1 MFRRRPAPARSL
13 PSKRLLVEELEP
25 RVLFSADAEA
35 VLPGVVWQGESPAP
49 QAATTLLVSDAD
61 QATTATTTSG
71 AQASGTRHEVAFVDA
86 GIHDAEGLIAL
97 LRQQA
102 DADGRVLDIV
112 RLDPNA
118 DGISQVSDWLAAH
131 NDLDAVHVFS
141 HGHAGAL
148 QLGATVLDADSLSE
162 RAGDIVGWSQAFT
175 SDGDLLLYGCD
186 LAADDA
192 GRQLLS
198 DLSLL
203 TGADVAASEDLTGAE
218 ALGGDWVLEQE
229 VGHVESAV
237 ALGASLQSQWQ
248 GVLATLVVDTTADNN
263 DTGLGTGFNITQL
276 NANKGAD
283 GKVSL
288 REAIIAANNTA
299 GLDTVTFSLT
309 GATGTYGEYTITLS
323 TTLPT
328 ISDAIYLN
336 GASQSGYTNQPI
348 IVLDGNGGSGN
359 GFTLNSSADGSTI
372 RGFVIRDFAAD
383 GIHIDSGSDGH
394 TIVGNFIGSFN
405 ADGSNAGTVERNGSA
420 GIDSNGAN
428 VVIGGT
434 TAADRNVISGNT
446 SAYNI
451 YLATGANGT
460 IIQGNYIGTDA
471 AGTSAFTSTNSNY
484 GIMLET
490 SASNVT
496 IGGTAAGA
504 GNVISGFSNRGVWVT
519 TTGTVTVQGNKIG
532 TDVTG
537 TVDLGNTGYGL
548 YVDDGGT
555 VTIGGTAAG
564 AGNLVSGN
572 DGGGIYVGGSVTAT
586 VQGNI
591 VGLNASGT
599 AALGNTGVGIFL
611 TSSKATTVGGST
623 AAARNVISG
632 NSSHGIEV
640 SSSPTGGH
648 RVQGNHIGVGSDGV
662 TLLGNGGAGVRI
674 AASDAIIGGKN
685 AGEGNVIA
693 GNAGDGI
700 AVTTGNGNLFYR
712 NSIFGNGGLGIDLE
726 DDGVTL
732 NDDNDGDGGA
742 NYRTNFP
749 VLTSVVTSGGT
760 TRING
765 SIDWYNGGTTIYI
778 EFFANDAADASGHGE
793 GKTYLGAVQV
803 TSDASGN
810 ASFSID
816 VSGVSIGQW
825 VTAVAN
831 AEATYPGA
839 SEFALAVQA
848 VAPANGP
855 RGKLIWNNN
864 DQFYQYYAD
873 WFGGS
878 TGFGGTGVDGLS
890 YGDDISMLA
899 AAESPVREEIIF
911 IGSAD
916 VSGKIL
922 AGVWDGQNW
931 SSVLSIPIADPS
943 DFSSQYNGFA
953 LAYDEVSGDAMLV
966 WANGT
971 TGTAGLSYATWN
983 GTSWSSIQTI
993 TAPVSGEPVHMQL
1006 AAHPSS
1012 HEMILVAHTNAA
1024 SNNEYAVVWNGSSWG
1039 NSQLLGTNTS
1049 RQFFELNVAYE
1060 KQSGQAM
1067 VVYDASASDSSAIQ
1081 YRTWSG
1087 SSWSSEQTL
1096 SSPAGV
1102 TSTSELHT
1110 VVLVSDPKS
1119 DRLALAGKNAA
1130 NQVWLQVWDGSSWD
1144 GGLLATSSGVTLTD
1158 HHATMALAFESQSG
1172 DLLAAYG
1179 TNTGPSVYY
1188 RTWTSGGGWS
1198 AQGTGP
1204 SMGGTDVPY
1213 VVKLYADPY
1222 SNTIML
1228 GVQDNASDLNMVA
1241 WDGSGWGSVKTLD
1254 ASTGFTYR
1262 ENFTFVWYRDS
1273 ALISD
1278 LDGDNLSYQ
1287 EDAGAIVLDQGT
1299 SATLTMGG
1307 DAYYDGAVLT
1317 VSFASG
1323 STSGEDVLGV
1333 RHQGSGAGQV
1343 GVSGAN
1349 VSYGGVVIGTLSG
1362 GSGGTPL
1369 SITFNVNAS
1378 DAAAT
1383 AVLRNITYAN
1393 TNTSTPDTTNR
1404 VVRFV
1409 VQSAQGHSSAYNE
1422 VTVQVQAVNDAP
1434 VNTVPGAQAVDED
1447 GSLTFSSANGNRLN
1461 VSDADAASGNI
1472 EVQLSVDH
1480 GVLNV
1485 PGWSATTASS
1495 LTLTGTVAQLQ
1506 SWLASVVYTPTAQ
1519 YSGGDTLTM
1528 TTSDLGNAGSGGV
1541 ATDMDTVTITV
1552 NAVNDAPVITSNG
1565 GGASASVSVNEGSS
1579 AVTTV
1584 TATDPDGDT
1593 LSYSIVGGADAG
1605 SFTINAS
1612 TGALSFASSP
1622 DHEVPLDAN
1631 GDNVY
1636 EVSVRVS
1643 DGTVN
1648 DTQAISVTVLNLND
1662 NAPVIT
1668 SNGGGASASV
1678 NQVEGGSTVTT
1689 VTATDADGDS
1699 LSYHIVGGADAS
1711 RFQINSATGALT
1723 FVSSPDFESPTDAGA
1738 NNVYDV
1744 VVEARDGVH
1753 TDTQAIAV
1761 TITDVND
1768 NAPDIT
1774 SNGGGATGTVNVAE
1788 GNTAVTT
1795 VTATDADTV
1804 GSLTY
1809 RIAGGADA
1817 GRFTINAA
1825 TGALSFGS
1833 TPDFEAP
1840 ADAGADN
1847 AYEVIVEADDGAQA
1861 TQQTLTVNVT
1871 DANDNAPDITSNG
1884 GGASASINVAEG
1896 STAVTT
1902 VVATDADTVGSL
1914 TYRIAGG
1921 ADAGRFTINAAT
1933 GALSFASTPD
1943 FEAPTDAGADNAFEV
1958 IVEADDGVQA
1968 TQQTLTVD
1976 VTDTNDTAPDITS
1989 DGGGASASI
1998 NVAEGNTSVTTVV
2011 ATDADTVGSLTY
2023 RIAGGADAARFTIN
2037 AATGALSFASTPD
2050 FEAPTDAGADNAY
2063 EVIVEA
2069 DDGVQA
2075 TQQTLTVNVT
2085 DANDSAPD
2093 ITSDGGGASASINV
2107 AEGSTAVTTVVAT
2120 DADTVGSLTYR
2131 IAGGA
2136 DAGRFTI
2143 NAATGALSFGSTPDF
2158 EAPTDAGTDN
2168 AYEVIVE
2175 ADDGAQ
2181 ATQQTLTVNVTD
2193 ANDNAPT
2200 ITSDGGGTSANLN
2213 INENTTAVTT
2223 ATATDGDS
2231 VGTLSWRIAGG
2242 ADAARF
2248 QIDAGTGA
2256 LSFVSAPDFEA
2267 PTDVGGDNVYDV
2279 VVEVSD
2285 GTNVDTQAIA
2295 VTVGD
2300 VFEVGN
2306 APVITSDG
2314 GGASANLNINE
2325 NTSAV
2330 TTVTATDVDGDPVSY
2345 RIAGGAD
2352 AAHFQIDSGTGV
2364 LSFVSAPDFDAPT
2377 DAGGN
2382 NVYDVVVEVSDGISV
2397 DAQTIS
2403 VTVGDL
2409 NDTAP
2414 DITSNG
2420 GGASASINA
2429 AEGSTAVTTVVATD
2443 ADTTGS
2449 ITYRI
2454 AGGADAARFTIN
2466 AATGALSF
2474 ASTPDFEAPTDAGAD
2489 NAYEVVVEADDGVQA
2504 TQQALTVNVTDL
2516 NDTAPDITSDGGGA
2530 SASINVT
2537 EGNTAVTTVVAT
2549 DADTT
2554 GSITYRIAGGADAAR
2569 FTINA
2574 ATGALSFA
2582 NTPDFE
2588 APTDAGADNAYEVV
2602 VEADDGV
2609 QATQQTLT
2617 VDVTDTNDTAPDI
2630 TSDGGGASASVNVA
2644 EGNTAVTTVTAT
2656 DADTTGSIT
2665 YRIAGGADAARF
2677 TINAATGA
2685 LSFASTPDFENPQDA
2700 GADNAYEVIVE
2711 ADDGV
2716 QASQQTL
2723 TVNVTDANDNAP
2735 TITSDGGG
2743 ATGLIQVD
2751 EGGTTVTTA
2760 TASDVDT
2767 TGSLSWAIVG
2777 GADAGRFTIDAT
2789 TGVLSFAQATDHEAP
2804 LDVGGDNVYTVRIQV
2819 SDGVQT
2825 SWQDLLV
2832 TVRDLNDNAPVVT
2845 SHAGAASV
2853 TVHHAENTQAFA
2865 TMAANDAD
2873 ATSTLVWRISGGAD
2887 AARFQIDAATGAMS
2901 FVTAPDHETPVDADA
2916 DGTYEVTVEVDDGTQ
2931 TDTQALSIVVDNV
2944 NENPQWSGAA
2954 PIYTTPSGT
2963 QLVVGTGGGLMN
2975 NAQDPDGNPVQLVLL
2990 SGPSR
2995 GSLNLSADGSFLYQP
3010 DAGFA
3015 GVDRFTVT
3023 LSDGSLQ
3030 GLSRV
3035 IEVRVEAPA
3044 SLPDA
3049 VVRNPDPAP
3058 APVPAQPSAPPPA
3071 PEPDQAPAAPAPVD
3085 SAPNRAEASTP
3096 IVDGLGLL
3104 GPADPSAWLGR
3115 AAPAAGEA
3123 GSLNTTTAS
3132 PADNVASGVSLRIEA
3147 GVVPILVPVDSPLVA
3162 FSRLLQATQAAADVA
3177 PGSVDLAVPAID
3189 LGGFMGWPPD
3199 AGDDEVSVD
3208 VKIAQAGGAALSA
3221 GAVWWAARTSGLLAS
3236 MAISAPVWRGIDPL
3250 PVLGGG
3256 KPRDDELPDAA
3267 APDAEGDIDHV
3278 FDRQA
3283 ATPLG
3288 SDIAL
3293 GAGEGAAR

>member
-49 QAATTLLVSDAD
+49 QAATMLLVSDAD

-86 GIHDAEGLIAL
+86 GIDDAEGLIAL

-118 DGISQVSDWLAAH
+118 DGISQVSDWLGVH
-131 NDLDAVHVFS
+131 NNLDAVHVFS

-405 ADGSNAGTVERNGSA
+405 ADGSNAGTGERNGA
-420 GIDSNGAN
+420 EGIDSNGAN

-471 AGTSAFTSTNSNY
+471 TGTSAFTSTNSSY

-693 GNAGDGI
+693 GNTGDGI

-732 NDDNDGDGGA
+732 NDANDGDGGA

-816 VSGVSIGQW
+816 VSGVSVGQW

-839 SEFALAVQA
+839 SEFALAAQA
-848 VAPANGP
+848 VAPTNGP

-878 TGFGGTGVDGLS
+878 TGFGGTGVNGLS

-931 SSVLSIPIADPS
+931 SSVLTIPIADPV

-953 LAYDEVSGDAMLV
+953 VAYDEVSGDAMLV
-966 WANGT
+966 WTNGT

-1198 AQGTGP
+1198 AQSTGP

-1241 WDGSGWGSVKTLD
+1241 WDGSGWGSVNTLD
-1254 ASTGFTYR
+1254 AATGFTYR

-1273 ALISD
+1273 ALISH

-1287 EDAGAIVLDQGT
+1287 EDAGAVVLDQGT

-1409 VQSAQGHSSAYNE
+1409 VQSAQGHSSAYSE

-1434 VNTVPGAQAVDED
+1434 VNTVPGAQAVNED

-1612 TGALSFASSP
+1612 TGALSFASLP
-1622 DHEVPLDAN
+1622 DREVPLDAN

-1678 NQVEGGSTVTT
+1678 SQVEGGSTVTT

-1723 FVSSPDFESPTDAGA
+1723 FVSPPDFEAPTDAGA

-1744 VVEARDGVH
+1744 VVEVRDGVH

-1761 TITDVND
+1761 TITDAND

-1774 SNGGGATGTVNVAE
+1774 SDGGGASASINVAE
-1788 GNTAVTT
+1788 GGTAVTT

-1804 GSLTY
+1804 GSITY

-1825 TGALSFGS
+1825 TGALSFASTSDFEAPTDAGANNAYEVVVEADDGVQATQQTLTVNVTDTNDTAPDITSDGGGASASINVVEGNTAVTTVVATDADTVGSITYRIAGGADAARFTINAATGALSFAS

-1840 ADAGADN
+1840 TDAGADN
-1847 AYEVIVEADDGAQA
+1847 AYEVIVEADDGVQA
-1861 TQQTLTVNVT
+1861 TQQTLTVNIT
-1871 DANDNAPDITSNG
+1871 DANDNAPTITSDGGGTSANLNVNENTTAVTTATATDGDSVGTLSWRIAGGADAARFQIDAGTGALSFVSAPDFEAPTDVGGDNVYDVVIEVSDGTNVDTQAIAVTVGDAFEVGNAPVITSDGGGASANLNVNENTSAVTIVTATDVDGDALSYRIAGGADAARFQIDSGTGVLSFVSAPDFDAPTDAGGNNVYDVVVEVSDGISVDAQTISVTVGDLNDTAPDITSDG

-1943 FEAPTDAGADNAFEV
+1943 FEAPTDAGAN
-1958 IVEADDGVQA
+1958 
-1968 TQQTLTVD
+1968 
-1976 VTDTNDTAPDITS
+1976 
-1989 DGGGASASI
+1989 
-1998 NVAEGNTSVTTVV
+1998 
-2011 ATDADTVGSLTY
+2011 
-2023 RIAGGADAARFTIN
+2023 
-2037 AATGALSFASTPD
+2037 
-2050 FEAPTDAGADNAY
+2050 NAY

-2075 TQQTLTVNVT
+2075 TQQALTINVT
-2085 DANDSAPD
+2085 
-2093 ITSDGGGASASINV
+2093 
-2107 AEGSTAVTTVVAT
+2107 
-2120 DADTVGSLTYR
+2120 
-2131 IAGGA
+2131 
-2136 DAGRFTI
+2136 
-2143 NAATGALSFGSTPDF
+2143 
-2158 EAPTDAGTDN
+2158 
-2168 AYEVIVE
+2168 
-2175 ADDGAQ
+2175 
-2181 ATQQTLTVNVTD
+2181 
-2193 ANDNAPT
+2193 
-2200 ITSDGGGTSANLN
+2200 
-2213 INENTTAVTT
+2213 
-2223 ATATDGDS
+2223 
-2231 VGTLSWRIAGG
+2231 
-2242 ADAARF
+2242 
-2248 QIDAGTGA
+2248 
-2256 LSFVSAPDFEA
+2256 
-2267 PTDVGGDNVYDV
+2267 
-2279 VVEVSD
+2279 
-2285 GTNVDTQAIA
+2285 
-2295 VTVGD
+2295 
-2300 VFEVGN
+2300 
-2306 APVITSDG
+2306 
-2314 GGASANLNINE
+2314 
-2325 NTSAV
+2325 
-2330 TTVTATDVDGDPVSY
+2330 
-2345 RIAGGAD
+2345 
-2352 AAHFQIDSGTGV
+2352 
-2364 LSFVSAPDFDAPT
+2364 
-2377 DAGGN
+2377 
-2382 NVYDVVVEVSDGISV
+2382 
-2397 DAQTIS
+2397 
-2403 VTVGDL
+2403 DL

-2420 GGASASINA
+2420 GGASALINV
-2429 AEGSTAVTTVVATD
+2429 AEGGTAVTTVVATD

-2474 ASTPDFEAPTDAGAD
+2474 ASTPDFEAPSDAGAD
-2489 NAYEVVVEADDGVQA
+2489 NAYEVVVEADDGVQT
-2504 TQQALTVNVTDL
+2504 TQQA
-2516 NDTAPDITSDGGGA
+2516 
-2530 SASINVT
+2530 
-2537 EGNTAVTTVVAT
+2537 
-2549 DADTT
+2549 
-2554 GSITYRIAGGADAAR
+2554 
-2569 FTINA
+2569 
-2574 ATGALSFA
+2574 
-2582 NTPDFE
+2582 
-2588 APTDAGADNAYEVV
+2588 
-2602 VEADDGV
+2602 
-2609 QATQQTLT
+2609 
-2617 VDVTDTNDTAPDI
+2617 
-2630 TSDGGGASASVNVA
+2630 
-2644 EGNTAVTTVTAT
+2644 
-2656 DADTTGSIT
+2656 
-2665 YRIAGGADAARF
+2665 
-2677 TINAATGA
+2677 
-2685 LSFASTPDFENPQDA
+2685 
-2700 GADNAYEVIVE
+2700 
-2711 ADDGV
+2711 
-2716 QASQQTL
+2716 L

-2735 TITSDGGG
+2735 DITSDGGG
-2743 ATGLIQVD
+2743 ATALIEVD

-2789 TGVLSFAQATDHEAP
+2789 TGVLSFAQTTDHEAP

-2832 TVRDLNDNAPVVT
+2832 TVRDLNDNAPVIT
-2845 SHAGAASV
+2845 SHAGAASA

-2865 TMAANDAD
+2865 TMAATDAD
-2873 ATSTLVWRISGGAD
+2873 ASSTLVWRISGGAD
-2887 AARFQIDAATGAMS
+2887 AARFQIDAATGALS
-2901 FVTAPDHETPVDADA
+2901 FAAAPDHEAPVDAGA

-2954 PIYTTPSGT
+2954 PSYTTPSGT

-3058 APVPAQPSAPPPA
+3058 APVPVQPSAPPPA
-3071 PEPDQAPAAPAPVD
+3071 PEPDQAPAAPTPVD

-3104 GPADPSAWLGR
+3104 GPADPSAWLER

-3123 GSLNTTTAS
+3123 GALNTTTAS

-3177 PGSVDLAVPAID
+3177 SGSVDLAVPAID